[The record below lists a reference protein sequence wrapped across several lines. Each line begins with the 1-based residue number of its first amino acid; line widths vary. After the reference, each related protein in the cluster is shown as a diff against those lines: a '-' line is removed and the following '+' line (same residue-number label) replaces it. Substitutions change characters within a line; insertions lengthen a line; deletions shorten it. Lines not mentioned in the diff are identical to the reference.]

1 MRPVVLPNIFANL
14 GGNQPASTLDAD
26 LNVLRDAINDPA
38 SYANYAIDSGAV
50 NAYAITLAPAPASQV
65 SLVGVPIEVKIGTGN
80 TGASTLNVNGF
91 GAQPVVRRDG
101 TAVQQGDLP
110 TGAMTLLI
118 WDGTSYQL
126 QSFVQAQVATVPQ
139 YYIVGLQIV
148 NNGATSMD
156 IQAGTCADG
165 NNTHLLVNAST
176 FTKTQAAFAAGTGN
190 GGKMSA
196 AALANNTWYY
206 FYALR
211 KDADGTI
218 EFGFDVSPT
227 APTAQAGY
235 TAANYRLIGE
245 RKTQAAST
253 NWDTFNQHGD
263 EMWWSTPPAN
273 DVSTTNPGT
282 AAVTATLNVPA
293 LKVKA
298 FLNAGINCTDADGT
312 SAPALYI
319 SALENADIAASS
331 TVTPMGSINVQSGT
345 QGFATAQV
353 VVWTNTSSQIRYRIN
368 SSNANTAVRICV
380 IGWMSPRGKPV

>member
-1 MRPVVLPNIFANL
+1 MARPVVLPNIFANL
-14 GGNQPASTLDAD
+14 GGNVAASTLDA
-26 LNVLRDAINDPA
+26 NFNANTAAINDPA

-101 TAVQQGDLP
+101 TAVQQGDMP
-110 TGAMTLLI
+110 AGSMTLLI

-235 TAANYRLIGE
+235 TLANYRSIGE

-253 NWDTFNQHGD
+253 NWDTFIQHGD
-263 EMWWSTPPAN
+263 LVAWSTPPALDMN
-273 DVSTTNPGT
+273 GTGTSIANRTLTTVNVPAIKCEWVGHVTQTNPGSSTQT
-282 AAVTATLNVPA
+282 AVFLTDPA
-293 LKVKA
+293 
-298 FLNAGINCTDADGT
+298 CADI
-312 SAPALYI
+312 APALTASPLGSWGYLGAAGAV
-319 SALENADIAASS
+319 SA
-331 TVTPMGSINVQSGT
+331 VTPCQ
-345 QGFATAQV
+345 ARC
-353 VVWTNTSSQIRYRIN
+353 WTNTSSQIGVRGM
-368 SSNANTAVRICV
+368 TAAATYIQT
-380 IGWMSPRGKPV
+380 IGWTSPRGKPV